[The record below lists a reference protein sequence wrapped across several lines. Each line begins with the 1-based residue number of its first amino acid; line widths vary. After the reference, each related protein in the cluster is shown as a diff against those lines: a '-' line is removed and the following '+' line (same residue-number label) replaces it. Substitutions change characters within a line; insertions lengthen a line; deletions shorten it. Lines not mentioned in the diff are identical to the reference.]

1 MFRPRYTFAGIAL
14 VALLLAPIIP
24 ACKKPDQAASP
35 AGATPAAASAPDNEI
50 VAILAKADAVDG
62 TEDKV
67 IAKCAGCSLN
77 MDGSGDH
84 ALQTHGY
91 TMHFCSGECKGPFES
106 DPDKAILAM
115 NVPGD

>member
-1 MFRPRYTFAGIAL
+1 
-14 VALLLAPIIP
+14 
-24 ACKKPDQAASP
+24 
-35 AGATPAAASAPDNEI
+35 
-50 VAILAKADAVDG
+50 
-62 TEDKV
+62 
-67 IAKCAGCSLN
+67 